1 MIEGGYWWVVAAAS
15 VVIIVLLV
23 ATAVLGRRVSQL
35 RHQVAD
41 LEQQAEVTASVA
53 AHIKP
58 PQDRLVAV
66 VINVSKDSAEYAV
79 TLIRQACKRAGMPEP
94 LIEPTTA
101 EDPGLA
107 MTDRALAA
115 GCDVVIAAGGDG
127 TLRSVA
133 TRLVGTETTMGIMPL
148 GTGNLFARNIG
159 LPYQDL
165 AACAVE
171 AIHGV
176 AHRVDTLDLRLQ
188 RLGGRTD
195 QELSLVIAGAGL
207 DAEVMADT
215 RDELKARAGWL
226 AYGEAGLRHVM
237 GGRET
242 VGVKLDDA
250 DSETFRVRSVM
261 VANCG
266 MLQAGISLIPQAR
279 FDDGHMDV
287 ALFTPRNAFD
297 WARVLSKTVLR
308 LSAEIPVMKV
318 RQAQTARVTMAT
330 PLAFQIDGDAV
341 GEVISV
347 SARVAPAS
355 LIVRGVSAAV
365 LEEHRPSQSSAQT

>member
-1 MIEGGYWWVVAAAS
+1 MTDAGYWWVIGTVGAAVVALIVVAA
-15 VVIIVLLV
+15 L
-23 ATAVLGRRVSQL
+23 LGRRVSQL
-35 RHQVAD
+35 KQQVGE

-58 PQDRLVAV
+58 PAERLVGV
-66 VINVSKDSAEYAV
+66 VVNVSKDNAEYAV
-79 TLIRQACKRAGMPEP
+79 ALIRQACEHAGMPEP
-94 LIEPTTA
+94 LIEATTPD
-101 EDPGLA
+101 DPGLV

-127 TLRSVA
+127 TLRAVA
-133 TRLVGTETTMGIMPL
+133 TRLVGTDTTMGIMPL

-159 LPYQDL
+159 LPYQNL

-171 AIHGV
+171 AIHGA
-176 AHRVDTLDLRLQ
+176 AHHVDTLELRLQ
-188 RLGGRTD
+188 RPGGRTD

-250 DSETFRVRSVM
+250 DPETFRVRSVM

-266 MLQAGISLIPQAR
+266 MLQAGISLIPEAK

-297 WARVLSKTVLR
+297 WARVLSKTFLR

-318 RQAQTARVTMAT
+318 RQAQSARFMMAA

-347 SARVAPAS
+347 SARVAEAS
-355 LIVRGVSAAV
+355 LVVNGVSTSV
-365 LEEHRPSQSSAQT
+365 LNAHHQLRVV